1 MAAHSILTATRALA
15 LLLVGLYAGGVLFVV
30 LAPSAG
36 RLPGPSYVRQ
46 WQALN
51 TDYGRVMPPL
61 LLTSVLALVATTV
74 LSWHHG
80 RFVLVLG
87 AGALVFV
94 VLAVVLTVVAMEPLN
109 RIADSWDPDRLPVT
123 WQQVRQRWAGLH
135 LVRTVLAVAAFV
147 CLTLSRAVD
156 R

>member
-1 MAAHSILTATRALA
+1 MAAHSILTVTRALA
-15 LLLVGLYAGGVLFVV
+15 LLYAGGVLFVV
-30 LAPSAG
+30 LAPSTG
-36 RLPGPSYVRQ
+36 QLPGPAYVRQ

-87 AGALVFV
+87 ASALVLV
-94 VLAVVLTVVAMEPLN
+94 VLTVVLTVVAMEPLN

-123 WQQVRQRWAGLH
+123 WQQVRQSWASLH
-135 LVRTVLAVAAFV
+135 LVRTVLAVAAFA
-147 CLTLSRAVD
+147 CLTISQAVD

>member
-1 MAAHSILTATRALA
+1 MHLPLDIARSIA

-36 RLPGPSYVRQ
+36 RLPGPAYVRQ

-51 TDYGRVMPPL
+51 TDYGRVMPAL
-61 LLTSVLALVATTV
+61 LLTSVLALIVTSV

-80 RFVLVLG
+80 RLVFGLA
-87 AGALVFV
+87 AGALVLV
-94 VLAVVLTVVAMEPLN
+94 VLTIVLTVVVMEPLN
-109 RIADSWDPDRLPVT
+109 RIADSWNPDSLPSS
-123 WQQVRQRWAGLH
+123 WQQIRQRWAGMH
-135 LVRTVLAVAAFV
+135 LIRTVLGVTAFA
-147 CLTLSRAVD
+147 CLTISQAID